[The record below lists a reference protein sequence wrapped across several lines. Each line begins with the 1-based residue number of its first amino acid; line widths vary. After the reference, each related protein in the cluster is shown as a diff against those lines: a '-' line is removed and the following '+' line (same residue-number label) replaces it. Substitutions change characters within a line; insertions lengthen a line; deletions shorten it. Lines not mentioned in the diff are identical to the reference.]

1 MPVTPDLPCGCGALG
16 VPTASESKCKA
27 VSHDAAAQE
36 EDADVWDANDG
47 LDAAVML
54 VAVVVLLVVVV
65 VVAWP

>member
-1 MPVTPDLPCGCGALG
+1 MSRQPRSLSARLSAEIKPP
-16 VPTASESKCKA
+16 

-65 VVAWP
+65 VAWA